1 MRRVMTLVAI
11 VFELGAV
18 ACGDESSHVG
28 GESGDESGGEEP
40 IPTTPTEIAQD
51 WFVERCA
58 VLAGELRC
66 WAGRSLGIGEIEIR
80 RDRAHLQRDVYR
92 PQPIP
97 AIDFGG
103 EAVVSVSEPGAVC
116 AVLESG
122 AARCWGENA
131 SFGLGIAESEDVV
144 IGDDVT
150 ERGIST
156 PTLDLGTDVRVAQI
170 TVSSSCARFDDG
182 RVKCWGAYPYGTE
195 SDETLGDDPGEMG
208 DALPFIDL
216 GTGVRAV
223 GLVGGSGRSCVWTEE
238 GQVKCWGANSRGQCG
253 VRFGIDNRIG
263 DAPGEMGD
271 ALPFV
276 DLGTD
281 VRVIQVTNGVVHTCV
296 VTDDGRVKCWGGNSE
311 AEMVYP
317 EGPVVPAMDFGRLG
331 LGQKDDWPDPGG
343 DALPYLDLGT
353 GFVAVAVR
361 AFWRA
366 TCAVSDDRRVK
377 CWGADVLGWDADE
390 DIGDDPGEMG
400 DALPYID
407 LGTGRT
413 LKMLGGYN
421 HPVVMRDDNSVVDFV
436 DAWRHGY
443 GDATPPTVTHEEL
456 FGEE

>member
-1 MRRVMTLVAI
+1 MRRVMRLGAI
-11 VFELGAV
+11 VCLVGAV
-18 ACGDESSHVG
+18 ACSDESSHVG
-28 GESGDESGGEEP
+28 GDAGDESGGEEEP

-51 WFVERCA
+51 WFVGHCV
-58 VLAGELRC
+58 VLEGELRC
-66 WAGRSLGIGEIEIR
+66 WDDLSFGDGEVEISST
-80 RDRAHLQRDVYR
+80 RALLQRDIYR

-97 AIDFGG
+97 RIDFGSP
-103 EAVVSVSEPGAVC
+103 VTHVSNVYAARC
-116 AVLESG
+116 AVERE
-122 AARCWGENA
+122 AARCWGGNSGYA
-131 SFGLGIAESEDVV
+131 LGIPGEEDLLV
-144 IGDDVT
+144 GDET
-150 ERGIST
+150 SERGVNT
-156 PTLDLGTDVRVAQI
+156 PTLDLGYDLRVAQ
-170 TVSSSCARFDDG
+170 VSATACARFDDG
-182 RVKCWGAYPYGTE
+182 RIKCWGEHLYGTE

-223 GLVGGSGRSCVWTEE
+223 GLVGGYGRSCIWTEQ

-253 VRFGIDNRIG
+253 VRFGIDDRIG

-281 VRVIQVTNGVVHTCV
+281 VRVIQVANGGVHTCIL
-296 VTDDGRVKCWGGNSE
+296 TDEGRVKCWGGNSE

-317 EGPVVPAMDFGRLG
+317 EGPGVPAMDFGRLG

-353 GFVAVAVR
+353 GFIAVAVR
-361 AFWRA
+361 AYSRS

-377 CWGADVLGWDADE
+377 CWGAGVLGWDNDE
-390 DIGDDPGEMG
+390 DMGDDPGEMG

-413 LKMLGGYN
+413 LKMIGGDL

-436 DAWRHGY
+436 DAARDGY

-456 FGEE
+456 FGDE